1 MNCLIW
7 SSKRGEILQQPNS
20 EHCRVRLRGLR
31 GGVFFGLTAAE
42 SDFGR
47 LSIMCRH
54 RKVDDDMQCMGLV
67 DGDPAVEVFLKGL
80 VCSALCTVTM
90 SSALP
95 VPGVLADESSQI
107 NALENIARRSYA
119 ERNFDQTMT
128 ALNAILES
136 QPDNFRFLEMRAD
149 TLVDEKKFPEAILD
163 YTRILNLTEGDGDAL
178 GRARVLASRALSYE
192 GLDMFEEA
200 ASEYEASLALA
211 TSVGADEDPYIVNSL
226 GNCYN
231 SLGRWKKARECY
243 LKSGNL
249 FQTANSSMGKGGSL
263 QKRLDG
269 SIFAFSNA
277 ALMDAQLGEDDGAVI
292 KRLRDLS
299 RRAPGSS
306 DMRIALAVMYWT
318 TGQDD
323 KAETEFEFACN
334 SIAVGCAKYEDLDW
348 LIKVRRWPPVM
359 VQRMEDFLALRR

>member
-1 MNCLIW
+1 MPQL
-7 SSKRGEILQQPNS
+7 KLER
-20 EHCRVRLRGLR
+20 CRVRLRGL
-31 GGVFFGLTAAE
+31 GTGAFFGLTRGE

-47 LSIMCRH
+47 LSIVNRH
-54 RKVDDDMQCMGLV
+54 QKADEIVQCTGHGV
-67 DGDPAVEVFLKGL
+67 EDTAVGGFFKGL
-80 VCSALCTVTM
+80 VCSALCTFLV
-90 SSALP
+90 SSALS
-95 VPGVLADESSQI
+95 VPEVLADESSQI
-107 NALENIARRSYA
+107 TALENIARRSYA
-119 ERNFDQTMT
+119 ERNFDETMT

-136 QPDNFRFLEMRAD
+136 QPDNLRYLEMRAD
-149 TLVDEKKFPEAILD
+149 TLVDEKSFPEAILD
-163 YTRILNLTEGDGDAL
+163 YTRILDLTEGDGDAL
-178 GRARVLASRALSYE
+178 ARARVLASRALSYE

-200 ASEYEASLALA
+200 AAEYEASLALA

-243 LKSGNL
+243 LRSGNL

-277 ALMDAQLGEDDGAVI
+277 ALMDAQLGEDDSAVI